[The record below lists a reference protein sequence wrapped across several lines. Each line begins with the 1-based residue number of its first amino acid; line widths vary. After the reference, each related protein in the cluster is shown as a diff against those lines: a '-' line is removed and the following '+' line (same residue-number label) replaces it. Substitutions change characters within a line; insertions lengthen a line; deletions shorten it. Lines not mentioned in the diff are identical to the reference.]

1 TEEPNSF
8 VLPDYGDGVGL
19 LLVGLRRSFTAGLPP
34 IHASWS
40 RSKGWG
46 TLNAGRR
53 FDTASDTSRISGAQW
68 LRAKAAF
75 YEALSRPVDEREAF
89 IGEVCQGDAALASVI
104 RSLLASDRSA
114 GDFLEA
120 PAVARVGVPSP
131 TRTALSP
138 GEQVGAYE
146 IVGLLG
152 AGGMGE
158 VYRARDHRLARDV
171 AIKVLPADV
180 MHDGVHRQWLELEA
194 RAAAALDHPNIC
206 PIFDIGEQ
214 DGRVWIAMQY
224 IEGETLAERLRRG
237 PLKLST
243 ARDVATQ
250 IASALSAAHARGIV
264 HRDVKPENVIIAA
277 TGQAKVLDFGL
288 AKMTIENGT
297 ETLHA
302 GQSGAQ
308 SRRLGTLPYMSP
320 EQLQG

>member
-158 VYRARDHRLARDV
+158 GDRARDHRLARGV
-171 AIKVLPADV
+171 GIKVLPADV
-180 MHDGVHRQWLELEA
+180 MHDGVDRQRRRPGGSTGGGSA
-194 RAAAALDHPNIC
+194 R
-206 PIFDIGEQ
+206 
-214 DGRVWIAMQY
+214 
-224 IEGETLAERLRRG
+224 
-237 PLKLST
+237 
-243 ARDVATQ
+243 
-250 IASALSAAHARGIV
+250 
-264 HRDVKPENVIIAA
+264 
-277 TGQAKVLDFGL
+277 
-288 AKMTIENGT
+288 
-297 ETLHA
+297 
-302 GQSGAQ
+302 
-308 SRRLGTLPYMSP
+308 SP
-320 EQLQG
+320 EYLSDL